1 MVAYS
6 RLCRDGYCIFDP
18 HFCYWSSDYR
28 HLGCARYCR
37 LAVRR
42 WSRNSV
48 WKLTRPKFGC
58 APSAAFANA
67 CARGKEEPLGLK
79 KARCKLAQGRF
90 QERIDAGTDKTLLVR
105 RSAPPRAAKP
115 LATIW
120 TKELEARMLTRG
132 ITFER
137 PGRLWRVLCFN

>member
-1 MVAYS
+1 M
-6 RLCRDGYCIFDP
+6 
-18 HFCYWSSDYR
+18 
-28 HLGCARYCR
+28 
-37 LAVRR
+37 
-42 WSRNSV
+42 
-48 WKLTRPKFGC
+48 
-58 APSAAFANA
+58 
-67 CARGKEEPLGLK
+67 GLK

-137 PGRLWRVLCFN
+137 PGVFGAFCVLIDIDSTRLR